1 MAIVASARSVA
12 RARLVIGRRV
22 SPKVPSNATGA
33 AAHESSSGPRG
44 DLIEARPAVA
54 VSMRNRRLA
63 LEGLAKILDAGAIEE
78 LFIGPDDE
86 AAFLYEL
93 LVDTARARRSYYYS
107 EICRT
112 ARRRGVTPD
121 YVVDRAVVLLGAM
134 AERRRMDLYR
144 ILGIAP
150 LSSGDAIRQRW
161 LEVARTTHPDV
172 GGDGVR
178 FRQAK
183 QAYEILR
190 DPVRRAEYERF
201 WLRALG
207 PFERVVPADAAPLAP
222 PLEPAAPEAPES
234 PAPRPSAPPPSQTA
248 APLLWDAAR
257 LLQAREALDSR
268 FEHDG
273 GIGGLLFRL
282 ETALAAVER
291 AEIDRL
297 RAEVDRLAVTL
308 ASWRDQLAA
317 VAELKRRLEA

>member
-1 MAIVASARSVA
+1 MQHGR
-12 RARLVIGRRV
+12 RARIIFRDEGLFDT
-22 SPKVPSNATGA
+22 SPAP
-33 AAHESSSGPRG
+33 
-44 DLIEARPAVA
+44 VA

-63 LEGLAKILDAGAIEE
+63 LDGLTRILDAGALEE
-78 LFIGPDDE
+78 LFTGPDDE
-86 AAFLYEL
+86 AAFLYDL

-150 LSSGDAIRQRW
+150 LSPGDVIRQRW

-190 DPVRRAEYERF
+190 DPVRRADYERF

-207 PFERVVPADAAPLAP
+207 PFERVVPADAAPVGP
-222 PLEPAAPEAPES
+222 PLEPAAPEVPER
-234 PAPRPSAPPPSQTA
+234 PAPPAAAPPPSQTA
-248 APLLWDAAR
+248 ATLLGDAAR
-257 LLQAREALDSR
+257 LLQAREALDQR
-268 FEHDG
+268 VEHDG

-291 AEIDRL
+291 GEIDRL
-297 RAEVDRLAVTL
+297 RAEVDGLAVTL

-317 VAELKRRLEA
+317 VAELKRRLDA

>member
-1 MAIVASARSVA
+1 
-12 RARLVIGRRV
+12 
-22 SPKVPSNATGA
+22 
-33 AAHESSSGPRG
+33 
-44 DLIEARPAVA
+44 
-54 VSMRNRRLA
+54 MRNRRLA

-150 LSSGDAIRQRW
+150 LSPGDVIRQRW